1 MNIITTTT
9 DATKQDS
16 SEKNYLPGT
25 DILLSP
31 ITYGAFAIGGWFW
44 GGADE
49 GDAAKAIEAAI
60 DNGVTTIDTAPV
72 YGMGHSENVV
82 GNTVKDKRNKVQ
94 LLTKFGMRW
103 DTTSGDFAFD
113 TKDNSGTPVKVYK
126 FNGKQ
131 SVIEECERSLK
142 RLQTDY
148 MDLFQ
153 MHWPDSTTPIEET
166 MEALVDL
173 KQQGKIRAAGVC
185 NCPVDLL
192 KKAITIM
199 PVATNQVAYSMVNR
213 NIEKDLVPYCL
224 ENGIGILPH
233 TSLQKGLLT
242 GKIKPGHPFGEGDHR
257 PNTPFFKVHNHNEVM
272 NMLESIKTIADE
284 RGISLAQLAI
294 NWTMQQPA
302 ITSVLVGARNA
313 EQMIDNVKATT
324 FTLTE
329 KELSTINAALT
340 TMNLKL

>member
-1 MNIITTTT
+1 MNK
-9 DATKQDS
+9 KQ
-16 SEKNYLPGT
+16 LPGT
-25 DILLSP
+25 DIMLSP

-49 GDAAKAIEAAI
+49 GEAIKAIETAI

-82 GNTVKDKRNKVQ
+82 GNTIKGKRDKVQ

-103 DTTSGDFAFD
+103 DTLSGDFAFD
-113 TKDNSGTPVKVYK
+113 TNDNDGKPVKVYK

-148 MDLFQ
+148 IDLYQ
-153 MHWPDSTTPIEET
+153 MHWPDNTTPIEET
-166 MEALVDL
+166 MEALQIL
-173 KQQGKIRAAGVC
+173 KDQGKIRAAGVC

-192 KKAITIM
+192 KKALSVF
-199 PVATNQVAYSMVNR
+199 PLSTNQVGYSMVNR
-213 NIEKDLVPYCL
+213 SIEIDLVPYCL
-224 ENGIGILPH
+224 ENGLGILPH
-233 TSLQKGLLT
+233 TALQKGLLT
-242 GKIKPGHPFGEGDHR
+242 GKIKPGHQFGDGDHR
-257 PNTPFFKVHNHNEVM
+257 AGNAFFKEPLHSAVM
-272 NMLESIKTIADE
+272 TMLEKINFIAVE

-302 ITSVLVGARNA
+302 VTSVLVGARNA
-313 EQMIDNVKATT
+313 EQMLDNVKATT
-324 FTLTE
+324 FL
-329 KELSTINAALT
+329 LT
-340 TMNLKL
+340 TEELNRIKDVLSKMALKTTA

>member
-1 MNIITTTT
+1 MNN
-9 DATKQDS
+9 KQ
-16 SEKNYLPGT
+16 LPGT
-25 DILLSP
+25 NIMLSP

-49 GDAAKAIEAAI
+49 GEAIKAIEAAI

-72 YGMGHSENVV
+72 YGMGHSETVV
-82 GNTVKDKRNKVQ
+82 GNTVKGKRDQVQ
-94 LLTKFGMRW
+94 LLTKFGMIW
-103 DTTSGDFAFD
+103 DAEDGDFAFD
-113 TKDNSGTPVKVYK
+113 TKDNDGKPVKVYK

-148 MDLFQ
+148 IDLLQ

-166 MEALVDL
+166 MEALEIL
-173 KQQGKIRAAGVC
+173 IQQGKIRAAGVC

-192 KKAITIM
+192 TRANAVLPIS
-199 PVATNQVAYSMVNR
+199 TNQLAYSMVNR
-213 NIEKDLVPYCL
+213 GIEKDMVPFCM

-242 GKIKPGHPFGEGDHR
+242 GKIKPGHIFNEGDHR
-257 PNTPFFKVHNHNEVM
+257 PNTPYFKEHNHKEVM
-272 NMLESIKTIADE
+272 KVLENIQQIATD
-284 RGISLAQLAI
+284 RNISLAQLTI

-302 ITSVLVGARNA
+302 ITSVLVGARDA
-313 EQMIDNVKATT
+313 AQMLDNVKAAS
-324 FTLTE
+324 FKLTPT
-329 KELSTINAALT
+329 ELAIINTALLD
-340 TMNLKL
+340 MDLSL